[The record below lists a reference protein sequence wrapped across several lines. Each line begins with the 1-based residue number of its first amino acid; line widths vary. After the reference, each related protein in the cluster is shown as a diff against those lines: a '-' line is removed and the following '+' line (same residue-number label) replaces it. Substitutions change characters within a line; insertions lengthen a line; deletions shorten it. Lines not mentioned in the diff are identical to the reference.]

1 MSGAFVERSRKE
13 AVPHQDLPS
22 PEFKQDLASGKVVL
36 AEPVSQAFP
45 KTKLTLDGDSAALLD
60 LSRQQRNLLLLR
72 PIFQLERY
80 KMMVGDEGGADRT
93 LFHGIDTHYLAL
105 SALDLMMEATT
116 VSSGSTS
123 LEVVTH
129 LGKIAGRM
137 KPHLTSSQ
145 ARRIAEVVLDA
156 LDNKAN
162 THREFSADFFDASAG
177 VSKSFRYRLVRFE
190 PDADDVYRYRPTA
203 EGYLVYL
210 GMLDLAPEDSQE
222 LMEKMLDLLV
232 RRGRFEAAVEIARR
246 ARKYSIEYRQMI
258 RDRLYQAYRA
268 PGSVNWSRDMASR
281 LEEARI
287 HVRQRQAEDIRMEE
301 AVGEALLGADEPK
314 TRESL
319 IQLKETLR
327 SASLIRLQL
336 VTDINIAPERFI
348 EAQRAVFRARKPTG
362 LPDLQPQLLP
372 QLVNLS
378 IRILSAEADAFISA
392 LYPPVWPKVYDLNS
406 VFALLMEQRGDDA
419 EVETDPGSIEK
430 FEPLPEQFSKE
441 LVQRANAWLVGK
453 FSAGQQLRIDQ
464 LLDAAEDEGLDRT
477 TRRCLVLILFRS
489 FASSESEFK
498 NVAVQLVDAT
508 FHLDIA
514 QGSVL
519 EFLPQGEKE

>member
-1 MSGAFVERSRKE
+1 M
-13 AVPHQDLPS
+13 PHQETPS
-22 PEFKQDLASGKVVL
+22 LGSEQDLASHKIVP
-36 AEPVSQAFP
+36 AEPEPLASSEGSVG
-45 KTKLTLDGDSAALLD
+45 LDGGSADLLD

-80 KMMVGDEGGADRT
+80 KTMLGDEGGADRT

-123 LEVVTH
+123 VEVVAH
-129 LGKIAGRM
+129 LGYIASLM
-137 KPHLTSSQ
+137 KHGLTHSQ
-145 ARRIAEVVLDA
+145 ARRVAEVVLDA

-162 THREFSADFFDASAG
+162 NHREFNADFFDAPSG
-177 VSKSFRYRLVRFE
+177 TTKSVRYRLVRFE

-246 ARKYSIEYRQMI
+246 ARKYSIEYRQLI

-268 PGSVNWSRDMASR
+268 PGSVNWSRDMAGR
-281 LEEARI
+281 LDEART
-287 HVRQRQAEDIRMEE
+287 HVRQRQAEDARMEE

-314 TRESL
+314 TRENL
-319 IQLKETLR
+319 VQLKETIR

-336 VTDINIAPERFI
+336 VTDINVAPERFI
-348 EAQRAVFRARKPTG
+348 EAQRAVFRARRPTG
-362 LPDLQPQLLP
+362 LPDLEPQLLP
-372 QLVNLS
+372 QLVNLPTQ
-378 IRILSAEADAFISA
+378 ILSAEADVFISA
-392 LYPPVWPKVYDLNS
+392 LYPPVWPRVYDLNS
-406 VFALLMEQRGDDA
+406 VFALLLERRGEDA

-430 FEPLPEQFSKE
+430 LEPLPDQFSKE
-441 LVQRANAWLVGK
+441 LVQRANDWLAGK
-453 FSAGQQLRIDQ
+453 FSTGQRLRIDQ

-489 FASSESEFK
+489 FARSESEFK
-498 NVAVQLVDAT
+498 NVSVELTGDT

-514 QGSVL
+514 QGSAL
-519 EFLPQGEKE
+519 EFVPQGESE